1 MSHKVL
7 EIGLEK
13 VLSVHTGY
21 GFLRLFSIVLS
32 CSVENSLRQLILFV
46 KI

>member
-13 VLSVHTGY
+13 VLGVRTGF
-21 GFLRLFSIVLS
+21 GFLRLFCIVLS
-32 CSVENSLRQLILFV
+32 CSVKNALRQMILCV